1 MEKKLRKETKED
13 SSPDKAKKSRERK
26 WSVFPSSLGHV
37 QEIQDHDLLDK
48 EAAYEDIS
56 INLHDKDEDCA
67 YPVDAVHEDREHIV
81 YQHCLHP
88 MGPLCRNFINP
99 SERQAEE
106 NPMENYLGKKLN
118 VSKRKF
124 SLRVIM
130 GKLSIE
136 QMPVKEKKTSLQEIL
151 VKNWSFKI
159 YNTASFCK
167 TIFCLQLPS

>member
-56 INLHDKDEDCA
+56 INLHDKDEDYA

-81 YQHCLHP
+81 YQHPIHP
-88 MGPLCRNFINP
+88 LGTLSRNFINP
-99 SERQAEE
+99 SERQE
-106 NPMENYLGKKLN
+106 NSMENDLVSRGKKFN

-124 SLRVIM
+124 SLGVIM
-130 GKLSIE
+130 RKLSTE
-136 QMPVKEKKTSLQEIL
+136 QIPVKERKTSLQEIL
-151 VKNWSFKI
+151 I
-159 YNTASFCK
+159 K
-167 TIFCLQLPS
+167 TGLSRFITLPSFAR